1 MGEARK
7 KKLLLELKKEVEDL
21 ERQIKYEKLVN
32 LKNVL
37 IRETLINGRRLQ
49 WIAPFI
55 LTAGIMTGCFK
66 LFGAGFPFYR
76 DDVKAYLHTM
86 KEFDNAGNVRYEE
99 QYGEFNSLTHQ
110 INHYTKWE
118 DAGNGFYTRR
128 VESYKL
134 SDITDENVL
143 SLFEKDN
150 LTIEDIFGNK
160 VSSVKETKNNL
171 TEEELMQGEYLEA
184 TIYNKDEND
193 YIMVKEEIDD
203 NVGFSVLFVL
213 FTILAELGPA
223 YYRYE
228 KSSFDYD
235 EVVYDIRE
243 KYKKVD
249 IEKVKK
255 LLEIKKENYNRLV
268 K

>member
-21 ERQIKYEKLVN
+21 ERQIKYKKLVS

-55 LTAGIMTGCFK
+55 LTAGIMTGCSK
-66 LFGAGFPFYR
+66 LLGAGFPFYR

-99 QYGEFNSLTHQ
+99 QYGKFDSMTNI

-118 DAGNGFYTRR
+118 DAGNGFYVRR
-128 VESYKL
+128 VDSYQL
-134 SDITDENVL
+134 DDMSDEKIV
-143 SLFEKDN
+143 SLFEKDT
-150 LTIEDIFGNK
+150 LTVSDIFGER

-184 TIYNKDEND
+184 IIYNKDEND

-203 NVGFSVLFVL
+203 NVAFSLLFVVL
-213 FTILAELGPA
+213 TILAELVPA

-235 EVVYDIRE
+235 EVVYDIRTKTKEIRERLE
-243 KYKKVD
+243 KIIDNQIIYKNCMTD
-249 IEKVKK
+249 
-255 LLEIKKENYNRLV
+255 
-268 K
+268 